1 MSQAAPACASAAA
14 LAAFCHWVWE
24 NVGSMAPLQ
33 LWVHRMRVL
42 CAGWMGWLSLSC
54 GSVAFAQP
62 EPAIALKWS
71 FTLSQPSALAS
82 AERAEF
88 TTPLSAVAQPS
99 ASSWPELLL
108 SAQQHAAANRVADA
122 NVQAAQAQAKQAWAL
137 AWMPRVDLS
146 ASGSTQQQTYNGI
159 DSRTPAS
166 ALTLSATLPLWR
178 AAERASAQ
186 AQESV
191 TEQSRWQA
199 RAQRTTVARELS
211 QAYLAAAEAAE
222 QRRLAEAQLALLQ
235 SQLHINDRRLQAGL
249 GTVLEQLE
257 TRTRI
262 DQVRASIR
270 ELSMRAATQRLTVA
284 RLSGQAEVR
293 TAAGLSTHATPLPTD
308 LPPLH
313 EALDQ
318 AVQANPQW
326 LDAQAGLT
334 AARTTES
341 ARQAEA
347 WQPSVDAVASASRT
361 RQTQR
366 FEGVTE
372 RQNVNTQAIGV
383 QLNWPLF
390 SGGYQQGRVQEATA
404 LLTRAQAQLDQIE
417 AEVHTSLRDAY
428 QRLAQAQS
436 VIAAQQDVEATA
448 TATHAA
454 VHKAFVAGLRTN
466 LDLLNAQ
473 QQIYSARQSV
483 VTARI
488 TALSAHIDI
497 LALLDRLDP
506 AHVAPL
512 SAQLDLQALTESHP

>member
-1 MSQAAPACASAAA
+1 MSPRQCGAHRIRVQCVGWIGGLGLLWGSPT
-14 LAAFCHWVWE
+14 LAQTP
-24 NVGSMAPLQ
+24 GTD
-33 LWVHRMRVL
+33 
-42 CAGWMGWLSLSC
+42 SLR
-54 GSVAFAQP
+54 
-62 EPAIALKWS
+62 WS
-71 FTLSQPSALAS
+71 FTLSAPQAVRTAAQEAPPQQAS
-82 AERAEF
+82 
-88 TTPLSAVAQPS
+88 P
-99 ASSWPELLL
+99 WPELLQA
-108 SAQQHAAANRVADA
+108 AQQQAGANRMADA
-122 NVQAAQAQAKQAWAL
+122 NVQAAQAQQRQAWAA
-137 AWMPRVDLS
+137 AWMPRVELS
-146 ASGSTQQQTYNGI
+146 ASGSTQQQTYNGL

-166 ALTLSATLPLWR
+166 ALTLSTTLPLWR

-186 AQESV
+186 AQEAV

-211 QAYLAAAEAAE
+211 LAYLAAAEAAE

-235 SQLHINDRRLQAGL
+235 AQLHINDRRLQAGL

-262 DQVRASIR
+262 DQLRASIR
-270 ELSMRAATQRLTVA
+270 ELGMRAATQRLTVA

-293 TAAGLSTHATPLPTD
+293 TAAGLSAHATPLPTD
-308 LPPLH
+308 LPPLP
-313 EALDQ
+313 EALGQ

-326 LDAQAGLT
+326 LNAQAGLT
-334 AARTTES
+334 AARATES

-347 WQPSVDAVASASRT
+347 WQPSIDAVASASRT

-372 RQNVNTQAIGV
+372 RQNVSTQAVGV

-483 VTARI
+483 VAARI

-506 AHVAPL
+506 THVAPL
-512 SAQLDLQALTESHP
+512 SAHLDPQALTESPP

>member
-1 MSQAAPACASAAA
+1 M
-14 LAAFCHWVWE
+14 
-24 NVGSMAPLQ
+24 
-33 LWVHRMRVL
+33 
-42 CAGWMGWLSLSC
+42 
-54 GSVAFAQP
+54 
-62 EPAIALKWS
+62 
-71 FTLSQPSALAS
+71 
-82 AERAEF
+82 
-88 TTPLSAVAQPS
+88 
-99 ASSWPELLL
+99 
-108 SAQQHAAANRVADA
+108 
-122 NVQAAQAQAKQAWAL
+122 
-137 AWMPRVDLS
+137 
-146 ASGSTQQQTYNGI
+146 
-159 DSRTPAS
+159 
-166 ALTLSATLPLWR
+166 
-178 AAERASAQ
+178 
-186 AQESV
+186 
-191 TEQSRWQA
+191 
-199 RAQRTTVARELS
+199 ARELS

-341 ARQAEA
+341 APQAEA

-488 TALSAHIDI
+488 TALSAQIDI

>member
-71 FTLSQPSALAS
+71 FALSPAGEAGTPPTPTPSAPPV
-82 AERAEF
+82 AEPLRAA
-88 TTPLSAVAQPS
+88 P
-99 ASSWPELLL
+99 SWPDLLQ
-108 SAQQHAAANRVADA
+108 AAHQQAGANRVADA
-122 NVQAAQAQAKQAWAL
+122 NVQAAQAQAQQAWAV
-137 AWMPRVDLS
+137 AWMPRVELS
-146 ASGSTQQQTYNGI
+146 ASGSTQQQTYNGL

-166 ALTLSATLPLWR
+166 AITLSTTLPLWR

-186 AQESV
+186 AQEAV

-211 QAYLAAAEAAE
+211 LAYLAAAEAAE

-293 TAAGLSTHATPLPTD
+293 TAAGLSANAMPLPTD
-308 LPPLH
+308 LPPLP
-313 EALDQ
+313 EALGQ
-318 AVQANPQW
+318 AVQTNPQW
-326 LDAQAGLT
+326 LNAQAGLT
-334 AARTTES
+334 AARATES
-341 ARQAEA
+341 ARQADA
-347 WQPSVDAVASASRT
+347 WQPSIDAVASASRT

-366 FEGVTE
+366 FEGITE
-372 RQNVNTQAIGV
+372 RQNVNTQAVGV

-436 VIAAQQDVEATA
+436 VIAAQQAVEATA

-483 VTARI
+483 VAARI

>member
-1 MSQAAPACASAAA
+1 MS
-14 LAAFCHWVWE
+14 
-24 NVGSMAPLQ
+24 PLQ
-33 LWVHRMRVL
+33 WWAHRVRVQ
-42 CAGWMGWLSLSC
+42 CVGWIGGLSLMSGLGC
-54 GSVAFAQP
+54 PALAQP
-62 EPAIALKWS
+62 EPPSLLKWT
-71 FTLSQPSALAS
+71 FTLSPPPAGASPAEAAGETLWAS
-82 AERAEF
+82 A
-88 TTPLSAVAQPS
+88 
-99 ASSWPELLL
+99 WPDLLQA
-108 SAQQHAAANRVADA
+108 AQQQAAANRVADA
-122 NVQAAQAQAKQAWAL
+122 NVQAAQAQAQQAWAA
-137 AWMPRVDLS
+137 AWMPRVELS
-146 ASGSTQQQTYNGI
+146 ASSSTQQQTYNGL

-166 ALTLSATLPLWR
+166 ALTLSTTLPLWR

-186 AQESV
+186 AQAAV

-211 QAYLAAAEAAE
+211 LAYLAAAEAAE

-235 SQLHINDRRLQAGL
+235 AQLHINDRRLQAGL

-284 RLSGQAEVR
+284 RLSGQSEVR
-293 TAAGLSTHATPLPTD
+293 TAAGLSAQASALPSD
-308 LPPLH
+308 LPPLS

-334 AARTTES
+334 AARATES
-341 ARQAEA
+341 ARRAEA
-347 WQPSVDAVASASRT
+347 WQPTVDAVASASRT

-366 FEGVTE
+366 FEGITE
-372 RQNVNTQAIGV
+372 RQNVRTEAIGV

-390 SGGYQQGRVQEATA
+390 TGGYQQGRVQEATA
-404 LLTRAQAQLDQIE
+404 LLTRAQALLDQIE

-428 QRLAQAQS
+428 QRRAQAQS

-473 QQIYSARQSV
+473 QQIYSARQSL
-483 VTARI
+483 VTARV

-497 LALLDRLDP
+497 LALLDRLDA

-512 SAQLDLQALTESHP
+512 SAQLDPQALTESRP